1 MSLLPFNAIRTQV
14 AAQTGHDVYLVD
26 VSDDILKKAES
37 RIKTSLTRVAKKK
50 FESDPKVTQTHTLT
64 HTHTHTCMHE
74 CTHKHAYMHRCSPS
88 HTHTHMQAGEEFVS
102 STLSRIQYSDD
113 PVASGQRSDLVLEAI
128 VENMTIKQ
136 ELFGKLDRELPR

>member
-1 MSLLPFNAIRTQV
+1 
-14 AAQTGHDVYLVD
+14 
-26 VSDDILKKAES
+26 
-37 RIKTSLTRVAKKK
+37 
-50 FESDPKVTQTHTLT
+50 
-64 HTHTHTCMHE
+64 
-74 CTHKHAYMHRCSPS
+74 
-88 HTHTHMQAGEEFVS
+88 MQAGEEFVS